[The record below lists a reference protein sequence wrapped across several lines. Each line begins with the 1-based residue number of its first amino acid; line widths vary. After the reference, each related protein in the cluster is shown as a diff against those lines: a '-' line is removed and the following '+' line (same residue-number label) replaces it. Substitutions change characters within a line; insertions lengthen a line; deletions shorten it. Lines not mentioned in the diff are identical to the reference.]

1 MKKNFIINCGLIL
14 TILLFSCDR
23 KQDLSDVQVLKQKI
37 HASQDFKN
45 YKYAVL
51 ELTES
56 TVRGEISINGVDLKA
71 VKQELSKVK
80 SVEEYTKKLEEKGV
94 IGSKKL
100 AELLFLQNQSLDNIA
115 KNNPEI
121 INLNRGWLTELLEL
135 NDKPDLTKNK

>member
-1 MKKNFIINCGLIL
+1 M
-14 TILLFSCDR
+14 
-23 KQDLSDVQVLKQKI
+23 
-37 HASQDFKN
+37 
-45 YKYAVL
+45 
-51 ELTES
+51 
-56 TVRGEISINGVDLKA
+56 
-71 VKQELSKVK
+71 
-80 SVEEYTKKLEEKGV
+80 